1 MGDNKNMAKKKI
13 LIVDDSP
20 TGLKAA
26 SAVLKNYDIIT
37 ATDGKQALEKAQAE
51 QPDLV
56 VLDVI
61 MPNMDG
67 FQACRKI
74 KKTPE
79 LQHIPVIMLTSKNQK
94 SDEFWGKKQGAD
106 VYLTK
111 PWDDSVLLKAVGE
124 IIGEG

>member
-1 MGDNKNMAKKKI
+1 MAKKKI

>member
-1 MGDNKNMAKKKI
+1 MTKKI
-13 LIVDDSP
+13 LVVDDSP
-20 TGLKAA
+20 TGLKSAC
-26 SAVLKNYDIIT
+26 AVLKQYDIIT

-51 QPDLV
+51 KPDLI

-74 KKTPE
+74 KKSPA
-79 LQHIPVIMLTSKNQK
+79 LKNIPVIMLTSKDQK
-94 SDEFWGKKQGAD
+94 SDKFWGEKQGAD

-111 PWDDSVLLKAVGE
+111 PCENTVLLNEVDQMLGKG
-124 IIGEG
+124 

>member
-1 MGDNKNMAKKKI
+1 MAKKKI

-20 TGLKAA
+20 TGIKAV
-26 SAVLKNYDIIT
+26 SAVLKKYDTIV
-37 ATDGKQALEKAQAE
+37 ANDGKQALEKALSDK
-51 QPDLV
+51 PDLV

-67 FQACRKI
+67 FQACRKM
-74 KKTPE
+74 KKSPD
-79 LQHIPVIMLTSKNQK
+79 LKHIPVILLTSKKQK

-111 PWDDSVLLKAVGE
+111 PCEDTVLLDAVEQLLGK
-124 IIGEG
+124 G

>member
-1 MGDNKNMAKKKI
+1 MARKKI

-26 SAVLKNYDIIT
+26 SAVLKNYDILT
-37 ATDGKQALEKAQAE
+37 AADGKIAIEMALAEK
-51 QPDLV
+51 PDLIL
-56 VLDVI
+56 LDVI

-74 KKTPE
+74 KKSPE
-79 LQHIPVIMLTSKNQK
+79 LQHIPIIMLTSKNQK
-94 SDEFWGKKQGAD
+94 SDKFWGEKQGAD

-111 PWDDSVLLKAVGE
+111 PCEDSVLIREVE
-124 IIGEG
+124 QIIGEG

>member
-1 MGDNKNMAKKKI
+1 MTKKKI

-37 ATDGKQALEKAQAE
+37 ATDGKQALEKAQSE
-51 QPDLV
+51 EPDLV
-56 VLDVI
+56 ILDVI

-67 FQACRKI
+67 FQACRKM
-74 KKTPE
+74 KKSPA
-79 LQHIPVIMLTSKNQK
+79 LQHIPVIMLTSKSHK
-94 SDEFWGKKQGAD
+94 SDQFWGKKQGAD

-111 PWDDSVLLKAVGE
+111 PWDDAVLLKEVSKMVGE
-124 IIGEG
+124 G